1 MQLVLIY
8 SRLYISVYIFRMD
21 PAPLLFLLPPRF
33 TYTVHESYLALVGL
47 KKEKE
52 KKTVYEASMTFFR
65 RRVPCFSLHPPT
77 NTEEQR

>member
-8 SRLYISVYIFRMD
+8 SRLYISVYIFRMEPPLTY

-52 KKTVYEASMTFFR
+52 KKKLCMKHR
-65 RRVPCFSLHPPT
+65 
-77 NTEEQR
+77 

>member
-8 SRLYISVYIFRMD
+8 SRLYISVYIFRMEPPLTH

-47 KKEKE
+47 KK
-52 KKTVYEASMTFFR
+52 KKKKKLCMKHR
-65 RRVPCFSLHPPT
+65 
-77 NTEEQR
+77 